1 MITLTLQL
9 PDSVAAEFFAAAD
22 ELNQRFTGANPKI
35 EAKSLMAFALAR
47 HESADICAQ
56 FDLALRLVQG
66 PDAPPFNPVL
76 DSSFERDSRS
86 VPPQPARHEE
96 AA

>member
-9 PDSVAAEFFAAAD
+9 PEPVAAEFFSAAD
-22 ELNQRFTGANPKI
+22 ELNRRFTGANPKI
-35 EAKSLMAFALAR
+35 EAKSLMSFALAR
-47 HESADICAQ
+47 HECADICAQ

-66 PDAPPFNPVL
+66 PDEPPFNPVL
-76 DSSFERDSRS
+76 TQTFERDDRS
-86 VPPQPARHEE
+86 VPTQPAQTRE

>member
-9 PDSVAAEFFAAAD
+9 PDAVAAEFFAAAD
-22 ELNQRFTGANPKI
+22 ELNQRFSGANPKI
-35 EAKSLMAFALAR
+35 DAKSLMAFALAR

-66 PDAPPFNPVL
+66 SDAPPFNPVL
-76 DSSFERDSRS
+76 TPSFERDSRS
-86 VPPQPARHEE
+86 VPPQPAHHEE

>member
-1 MITLTLQL
+1 MITLTLQI
-9 PDSVAAEFFAAAD
+9 PETVAAEFFSAAD
-22 ELNQRFTGANPKI
+22 QLNGRFTAADPKI

-47 HESADICAQ
+47 HDCADICAQ

-66 PDAPPFNPVL
+66 PAEPPFNPVL
-76 DSSFERDSRS
+76 SEPFGRDSRP
-86 VPPQPARHEE
+86 VPTPPAQQE

>member
-9 PDSVAAEFFAAAD
+9 PEPVAAEFFSAAD
-22 ELNQRFTGANPKI
+22 ELNRRFTGASPKI

-47 HESADICAQ
+47 HECADICAQ

-66 PDAPPFNPVL
+66 PDEPPFNPVL
-76 DSSFERDSRS
+76 TQTFGRNDRP
-86 VPPQPARHEE
+86 VPPPPAREE

>member
-9 PDSVAAEFFAAAD
+9 PEPVAAEFFAAAD
-22 ELNQRFTGANPKI
+22 ELNRRFTGANPKI
-35 EAKSLMAFALAR
+35 EAKSLMSFALAR
-47 HESADICAQ
+47 HECADICAQ

-66 PDAPPFNPVL
+66 PEQPPFNPVL
-76 DSSFERDSRS
+76 TQSFGREDRP
-86 VPPQPARHEE
+86 VPPPPAQTQE

>member
-9 PDSVAAEFFAAAD
+9 PEPIAAEFYAAAD
-22 ELNQRFTGANPKI
+22 RLNGRFASASPKI

-47 HESADICAQ
+47 HECEDICAQ

-66 PDAPPFNPVL
+66 PSEPPFNPVL
-76 DSSFERDSRS
+76 QEQFGRDSRP
-86 VPPQPARHEE
+86 VPKQPAHHEE